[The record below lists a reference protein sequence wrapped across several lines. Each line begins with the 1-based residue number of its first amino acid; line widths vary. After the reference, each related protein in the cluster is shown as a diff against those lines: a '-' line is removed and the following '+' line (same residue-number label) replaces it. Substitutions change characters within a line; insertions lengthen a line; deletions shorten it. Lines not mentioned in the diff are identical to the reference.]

1 MLKRIGEYWLLLGRV
16 FKKPEKHKIYYKQLI
31 NELVKLGLDSIG
43 IVIVISAFIGAVITI
58 QTKLNT
64 ENPFFPEYL
73 VGLVTRD
80 SILLEFSS
88 TITAL
93 ILAGKVG
100 SSIASEIGTMR
111 VSEQIDALEV
121 MGVNSAGYLILPK
134 VVAMVL
140 FNPFLTAISMIVGVL
155 GGYLVALFTD
165 VLSIPS
171 YIVGLQSYFIPYYI
185 FYSIVKSL
193 FFGFFIASIPSYYG
207 YSLKGGSLEVGK
219 ASTQAVVSTIIVV
232 LLFNLILTKLLLT

>member
-171 YIVGLQSYFIPYYI
+171 YIVGLQIYFIRYYI

-193 FFGFFIASIPSYYG
+193 FFGFFISSFLSFYFYF
-207 YSLKGGSLEVGK
+207 YC
-219 ASTQAVVSTIIVV
+219 
-232 LLFNLILTKLLLT
+232 